1 MGQDNLYTDIDGLRS
16 FAETHDDVSTG
27 MSGLT
32 ASAYDAAGVAATH
45 GPIASDVHNS
55 LRGVIDARQGAQRS
69 VSDIGERL
77 AASLRQAAYSYEG
90 VDHGSAER
98 LRTAA
103 DAVEGATAPGSTG
116 GTSGSAANGGGN
128 FKDVSATMTGA
139 MKDAVG
145 ALGGVLGPMTSGIGS
160 AAGSLGSGLSSAAS
174 ALTNSLSQAVSQAA
188 KAAPSTARA
197 VPAAASTGGGVEQAG
212 HQGGQSD
219 HQGGQSDHQTHAGR
233 DDSAAVK
240 EVSDVGADAGPG
252 EDTAAGKAPAE
263 HVILARST
271 SAPTGGGTVV

>member
-16 FAETHDDVSTG
+16 FAQTHDDVSIG

-55 LRGVIDARQGAQRS
+55 LRGAIDARQGAQRS

-77 AASLRQAAYSYEG
+77 AESLRQAAYSYEG

-103 DAVEGATAPGSTG
+103 DAVEGATAPGGAG
-116 GTSGSAANGGGN
+116 GTSGSAAANGGGN
-128 FKDVSATMTGA
+128 LKDVSATMTGA
-139 MKDAVG
+139 MKDTVG
-145 ALGGVLGPMTSGIGS
+145 AIGGVLGPMTSGIGS

-188 KAAPSTARA
+188 KAAPSTASA
-197 VPAAASTGGGVEQAG
+197 VPAAASTGGIGQTGQQAG
-212 HQGGQSD
+212 QTSQS
-219 HQGGQSDHQTHAGR
+219 THTDKAEDVSATNDETRPG
-233 DDSAAVK
+233 DSA
-240 EVSDVGADAGPG
+240 G
-252 EDTAAGKAPAE
+252 AGKAPTEPAAVQ
-263 HVILARST
+263 HNTPQSQPR
-271 SAPTGGGTVV
+271 